1 MELFICCHVRKVDV
15 IEEANDDSIVDMDL
29 APPAAMK
36 GRGHRPVLKD

>member
-15 IEEANDDSIVDMDL
+15 IEEANDDSINEVEL
-29 APPAAMK
+29 APPATIK